1 MWPVAILV
9 VICLVPPV
17 HLAGWALIG
26 WLVLAPGSIR
36 CLLRWRMS
44 HRGVDTALLP
54 AACIGE
60 LAGMCLNLAKREGS
74 SVSKLLRLSEAMESV
89 ATEVGGIFRGEAV
102 LEDSYIA
109 ESLCRHGVAI
119 GQFKSAALT
128 KSPKVED
135 GLNLA
140 GC

>member
-1 MWPVAILV
+1 MWSVAILV

-26 WLVLAPGSIR
+26 WLALAPGSVR
-36 CLLRWRMS
+36 YLLLRRMRK
-44 HRGVDTALLP
+44 RGVDTARLP

-60 LAGMCLNLAKREGS
+60 LATMCLNLTKGEGS
-74 SVSKLLRLSEAMESV
+74 SVGKLSQLSDEIESV
-89 ATEVGGIFRGEAV
+89 AREVTGILRGEAV

-119 GQFKSAALT
+119 DQYKSAALT
-128 KSPKVED
+128 KGPNVQGSLD
-135 GLNLA
+135 LA
-140 GC
+140 GS